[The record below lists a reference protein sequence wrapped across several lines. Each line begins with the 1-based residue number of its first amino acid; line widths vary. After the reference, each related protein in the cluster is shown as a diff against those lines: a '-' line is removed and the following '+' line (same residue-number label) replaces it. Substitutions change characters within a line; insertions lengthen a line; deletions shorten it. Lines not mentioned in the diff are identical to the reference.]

1 MFYATIFAVLFVFL
15 KIYLQQPE
23 FRVKG
28 FPMKKI
34 MLSLV
39 SAMVFSFLSCAVIF
53 AQEAKFNLDGLSG
66 ELGFLNTWKF
76 HKDGSED
83 FLMQVDAALMYPL
96 LSRFLYVRG
105 FMNYMTPLTG
115 EDEFIEAQVGP
126 VFAFLEDLP
135 ELCAVWGASFG
146 FSNRDKWRVS
156 LYTDA
161 IMEVFITRVHLLYF
175 FDFGGEIDFW
185 RMRSQASILLG
196 SFEVGGVFMI
206 DRQGGGFGPIV
217 SANIRGVTFEVAG
230 LYDLHFPTPLSEPLD
245 APEYSDIYESW
256 FLRFGVRGAF

>member
-1 MFYATIFAVLFVFL
+1 M
-15 KIYLQQPE
+15 
-23 FRVKG
+23 
-28 FPMKKI
+28 
-34 MLSLV
+34 
-39 SAMVFSFLSCAVIF
+39 
-53 AQEAKFNLDGLSG
+53 
-66 ELGFLNTWKF
+66 
-76 HKDGSED
+76 
-83 FLMQVDAALMYPL
+83 
-96 LSRFLYVRG
+96 
-105 FMNYMTPLTG
+105 
-115 EDEFIEAQVGP
+115 
-126 VFAFLEDLP
+126 FAFLEDLP